1 MKSIAKIGRRLISV
15 FLVVFVSTLMFLT
28 SPALAANW
36 ITVNPDNIESEVLN
50 SDKTTVVL
58 LVSDIYPDAENVKA
72 KLKSEVEKTYGD
84 KYQLAVGSVE
94 QNGFL
99 YGSVIA
105 PRVYPPFPGITVVK
119 NGYPLRGIFILP
131 DDPSQAFNAINDII
145 ANS

>member
-1 MKSIAKIGRRLISV
+1 MKSIAKIGRKLISV
-15 FLVVFVSTLMFLT
+15 FLVVVVSTLMFLT

-36 ITVNPDNIESEVLN
+36 ITVNTDNLESEVLN

-58 LVSDIYPDAENVKA
+58 LVSNIYPDAENVKA

-94 QNGFL
+94 ENGFL
-99 YGSVIA
+99 YTSILA
-105 PRVYPPFPGITVVK
+105 PRIYPPYPGITVVK
-119 NGYPLRGIFILP
+119 NGDPLRGIFIAP
-131 DDPSQAFNAINDII
+131 TDPSQAFEFINDVI